1 MRDRNRR
8 QPIWIVPLVIAALV
22 AVFGWWGNARLRQ
35 TVEGQLKAELA
46 ATLDANVTALDL
58 WTTNQAKL
66 ATSLADESGVR
77 ALALRILDKFDQA
90 EANNQKVPDLPEL
103 EELANYLK
111 PRLKKVGYET
121 AHLVSTN
128 LYVVANAIGGRS
140 RPGFAVHEDHTEK
153 FSELFASGQPVIITP
168 FKPKRP
174 SPGRPPR
181 RRTGEPPFGWPPNS
195 PPPSR
200 APETNEFPGQDRPPP
215 AEMARFR
222 RGDVTL
228 MQVAAPVRDDN
239 GVVRGALALIIDP
252 DAEFTRIL
260 SVARSGNSGETY
272 AFDQHGLMISRS
284 RFDDQLKKLG
294 LIEDRPGASSALN
307 LRLSDPGNERKFKP
321 EDPVSTTRPLTRI
334 VANAVAGGSGVDA
347 APSRDYR

>member
-1 MRDRNRR
+1 MRDYRLR

-140 RPGFAVHEDHTEK
+140 QPGFAVHEDHTEK

-168 FKPKRP
+168 FKPKPEDEPASLHSAGLPIVPLHPALARP
-174 SPGRPPR
+174 TSSRAKIALPR
-181 RRTGEPPFGWPPNS
+181 RRWPASGVAMSPSCKWRRPSATITGS
-195 PPPSR
+195 C
-200 APETNEFPGQDRPPP
+200 
-215 AEMARFR
+215 
-222 RGDVTL
+222 
-228 MQVAAPVRDDN
+228 
-239 GVVRGALALIIDP
+239 
-252 DAEFTRIL
+252 
-260 SVARSGNSGETY
+260 VARW
-272 AFDQHGLMISRS
+272 H
-284 RFDDQLKKLG
+284 
-294 LIEDRPGASSALN
+294 
-307 LRLSDPGNERKFKP
+307 
-321 EDPVSTTRPLTRI
+321 
-334 VANAVAGGSGVDA
+334 
-347 APSRDYR
+347 